1 MVLQGQL
8 LNIDKNGQQKRI
20 GKEQKTR
27 YGKRKT
33 ASLKCEAELTVCLQS
48 ALAVGKRGSAL
59 KFFEH
64 LNKIACIH
72 IPKPRRDIR
81 NAVA

>member
-8 LNIDKNGQQKRI
+8 LNIDKNGEQKRI

-33 ASLKCEAELTVCLQS
+33 ASLKCEAELNLRFTVCADGRQ
-48 ALAVGKRGSAL
+48 AG
-59 KFFEH
+59 
-64 LNKIACIH
+64 
-72 IPKPRRDIR
+72 
-81 NAVA
+81 